1 MCAPRSEGARLWFGG
16 WGFRGTIPSFKESGM
31 PAGVAVLIMVAAFL
45 GPLGL
50 LIGLLTRL
58 AALGIAI
65 VTLG

>member
-1 MCAPRSEGARLWFGG
+1 
-16 WGFRGTIPSFKESGM
+16 M